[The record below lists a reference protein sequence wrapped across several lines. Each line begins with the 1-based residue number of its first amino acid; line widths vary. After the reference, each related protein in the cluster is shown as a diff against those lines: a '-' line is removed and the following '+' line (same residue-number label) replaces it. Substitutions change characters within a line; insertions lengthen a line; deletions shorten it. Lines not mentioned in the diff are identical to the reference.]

1 MDGASCHWLQHQS
14 PQKSERVV
22 TERKVHAHCQRPGG
36 GRSCDSEER
45 NLGRIFFW
53 KKKKTKYNRG
63 TIADQVFLSHL
74 QSQAASIALH
84 LVQPMVLGLIY
95 RHLLAWLL
103 SSQTPVVRG
112 IIVSSAMQ
120 YNESNERGG
129 ERESYSITWYVQT
142 KLMSLSRWT
151 FTKLEREM
159 MSHFGC
165 LELLLPQWQECQRR
179 GSQRQDCTYTQ
190 QQYILYKNS
199 ITSAATKI
207 QLLFLKSSSKHVKE
221 LEFSGM
227 VQFTM

>member
-1 MDGASCHWLQHQS
+1 MHPISALGFTNKKKSGWGELSLAATPI
-14 PQKSERVV
+14 PQK
-22 TERKVHAHCQRPGG
+22 
-36 GRSCDSEER
+36 
-45 NLGRIFFW
+45 
-53 KKKKTKYNRG
+53 NRG

-142 KLMSLSRWT
+142 KLMSLSR
-151 FTKLEREM
+151 
-159 MSHFGC
+159 
-165 LELLLPQWQECQRR
+165 
-179 GSQRQDCTYTQ
+179 
-190 QQYILYKNS
+190 
-199 ITSAATKI
+199 
-207 QLLFLKSSSKHVKE
+207 
-221 LEFSGM
+221 
-227 VQFTM
+227 